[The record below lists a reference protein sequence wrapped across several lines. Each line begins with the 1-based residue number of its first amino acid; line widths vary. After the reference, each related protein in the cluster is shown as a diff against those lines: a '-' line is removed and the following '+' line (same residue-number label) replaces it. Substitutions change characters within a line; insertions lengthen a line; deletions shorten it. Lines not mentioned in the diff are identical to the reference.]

1 MRLTVYSDYALRVLM
16 YLAINRE
23 TLSTIQEIAD
33 HYGISKNHLMKVTY
47 ELGLAGYIDTVRGR
61 GGGVRLAQSPDQIG
75 IGDVIRLTEEDFRL
89 VECFD
94 PDTNQCV
101 ISGRCKLARI
111 LDEALNSYLKA
122 LDRYTLADLAAERG
136 LKRRL
141 MAV

>member
-23 TLSTIQEIAD
+23 ALSTIQEIAD

-61 GGGVRLAQSPDQIG
+61 GGGVRLAKAPDQIG
-75 IGDVIRLTEEDFRL
+75 IGDVIRSTEEDFRL

-94 PDTNQCV
+94 PETDQCV

-111 LDEALNSYLKA
+111 LDEALDNYLKT
-122 LDRYTLADLAAERG
+122 LDRYTLADLAGERG

>member
-1 MRLTVYSDYALRVLM
+1 M

-111 LDEALNSYLKA
+111 LDEALNSYLKT

>member
-23 TLSTIQEIAD
+23 ALSTIQEIAD

-61 GGGVRLAQSPDQIG
+61 GGGVRLAQAPEAIG

-111 LDEALNSYLKA
+111 LDEALDNFLKT

>member
-61 GGGVRLAQSPDQIG
+61 GGGVRLAQAPEAIG

-94 PDTNQCV
+94 PNTNQCV

-111 LDEALNSYLKA
+111 LDEALNSYLKT

-141 MAV
+141 MAI

>member
-23 TLSTIQEIAD
+23 ALSTIQEIAD

-61 GGGVRLAQSPDQIG
+61 GGGVRLAQSPNQIG
-75 IGDVIRLTEEDFRL
+75 IGDVIRSTEEDFRL

-94 PDTNQCV
+94 PETDQCV

-111 LDEALNSYLKA
+111 LDEALDNYLKT

>member
-23 TLSTIQEIAD
+23 ALSTIQEIAD

-61 GGGVRLAQSPDQIG
+61 GGGVRLAKAPDKIG
-75 IGDVIRLTEEDFRL
+75 IGDVIRSTEEDFRL

-94 PDTNQCV
+94 PETDQCV

-111 LDEALNSYLKA
+111 LGEALDNYLKT
-122 LDRYTLADLAAERG
+122 LDRYTLADLARERG

>member
-111 LDEALNSYLKA
+111 LDEALNSYLKT